1 MTDIYIAYHKPKGIV
16 CTTEKVE
23 GNIIDAIMFPEKIL
37 PVGRL
42 DKDSEGLILLTNNGA
57 IIDKIIDRKSVV

>member
-1 MTDIYIAYHKPKGIV
+1 MNAYDAFTYIAYHKPKGVI

-23 GNIIDAIMFPEKIL
+23 GNIIDALGFEKPLL

-42 DKDSEGLILLTNNGA
+42 DKDSEGLLLLT
-57 IIDKIIDRKSVV
+57 KR